1 MKLPFS
7 IDQFFK
13 VFWDYNLSIWP
24 LQILFYLSALLVI
37 FLSLIKLRASDKIIS
52 LILSFFWIWMGVV
65 YHLVY
70 FTSINKAGWVF
81 GIAFILQGSF
91 FFFFS
96 FISKRISFR
105 FNPNIYGITGGLY
118 ILYALVIYPLIGYY
132 QGHVYPAS
140 PTFGLP
146 CPTTIFTFGLLLWTD
161 KKIPILLLGVPFL
174 WAIIGSSAAFSLGVK
189 EDIGLLFS
197 AVFFVFLIVL
207 KNKKLRNSKNV

>member
-1 MKLPFS
+1 MTNYKNG
-7 IDQFFK
+7 D
-13 VFWDYNLSIWP
+13 
-24 LQILFYLSALLVI
+24 VI
-37 FLSLIKLRASDKIIS
+37 SEPTA
-52 LILSFFWIWMGVV
+52 
-65 YHLVY
+65 
-70 FTSINKAGWVF
+70 
-81 GIAFILQGSF
+81 
-91 FFFFS
+91 
-96 FISKRISFR
+96 
-105 FNPNIYGITGGLY
+105 NIYGITGGLY